1 MRFHEGIGSG
11 VAGGWSIALVF
22 LVTSVSMAY
31 GEMLLWG
38 YEGLVAVGILAFV
51 YILASLR
58 FFPWKTPL
66 RKAFSVGVL
75 VGISVTVVFWRFGI
89 ELTPIGR
96 P

>member
-1 MRFHEGIGSG
+1 
-11 VAGGWSIALVF
+11 
-22 LVTSVSMAY
+22 VSTAF
-31 GEMLLWG
+31 GEMVLWK
-38 YEGLVAVGILAFV
+38 YEGLVAVGMLALV
-51 YILASLR
+51 YFLASLR